1 MKDSHFYFKIHAL
14 HIGLERME
22 ITYKENKK
30 PHLLVNRREKA
41 LSAVLLQIK
50 IENMKYSL

>member
-1 MKDSHFYFKIHAL
+1 
-14 HIGLERME
+14 ME

-30 PHLLVNRREKA
+30 PHFSVNRREKA
-41 LSAVLLQIK
+41 LSVVLLQIK

>member
-1 MKDSHFYFKIHAL
+1 
-14 HIGLERME
+14 ME